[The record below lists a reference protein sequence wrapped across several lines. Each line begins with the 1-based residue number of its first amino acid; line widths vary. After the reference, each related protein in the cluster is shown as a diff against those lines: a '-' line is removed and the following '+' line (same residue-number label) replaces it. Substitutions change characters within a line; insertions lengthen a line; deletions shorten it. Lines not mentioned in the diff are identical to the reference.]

1 MIYCIQG
8 IAKTEIIEGR
18 ITVKVLNRA
27 FIKERRQTLNKTL
40 QEVADSVGMKNAST
54 YMKYENGTYS
64 FKAEQLPVLAKTLDC
79 EIQDFFTE

>member
-1 MIYCIQG
+1 MKI
-8 IAKTEIIEGR
+8 
-18 ITVKVLNRA
+18 LNHA

-40 QEVADSVGMKNAST
+40 QEVAESVGMKNAST

-64 FKAEQLPVLAKTLDC
+64 FKAEQLPVLAETLDC